1 MRKNKLSREQKWK
14 RLVSGNDTTWRR
26 YIVWPIL
33 IVLGKIYGGIVSI
46 RNAMYKKGYCKRY
59 WPGCYV
65 ISVGNITVGGTG
77 KTPVVALLSQAL
89 SKGGRKV
96 AIVSR
101 GYKSHSPS
109 LRFRLKHKDFSNKTK
124 VVCDGKN
131 LLLSPKIAG
140 DEPYMLAQE
149 LKNVVVVT
157 DPDRVRGARYAMRE
171 FGVDTIIL
179 DDGMQHLR
187 MRRQKDIV
195 LVDANCPFGYERILP
210 AGLLREPIEGLERA
224 DHIFIT
230 KSENLTEEKYEDLVA
245 DIRLYNKNAD
255 ILTCQYEPDKLIS
268 VHTDKESPISL
279 LKDLPIMVVTGIA
292 QPEGFVNILEK
303 NGAKINAKRFFA
315 DHHRFMRYEIEKI
328 YETAKNFDCQ
338 AILVTEKDAV
348 RFSKRAGLEL
358 NPPPV
363 YYLKVSLNIKT
374 GKENFVHMVEEI
386 CSR

>member
-14 RLVSGNDTTWRR
+14 KLVSGQDRTWRR
-26 YIVWPIL
+26 YLIWPL
-33 IVLGKIYGGIVSI
+33 LLAAGKIYGAVIKL
-46 RNAMYKKGYCKRY
+46 RNRLYEKGYKKRY
-59 WPGCYV
+59 WPGCHV

-77 KTPVVALLSQAL
+77 KTPVVAMLSRAL

-109 LRFRLKHKDFSNKTK
+109 LRFRLKHKEFSNKTK
-124 VVCDGKN
+124 VVCDGKE

-149 LKNVVVVT
+149 LKNVIVVT

-179 DDGMQHLR
+179 DDGMQHMRL
-187 MRRQKDIV
+187 RRQNDIV
-195 LVDANCPFGYERILP
+195 LIDANCPFGYGRILP
-210 AGLLREPIEGLERA
+210 AGLLREPLEGLKRA

-230 KSENLTEEKYEDLVA
+230 KAENLTEEKYQELV
-245 DIRLYNKNAD
+245 DEIRFYNQEAD
-255 ILTCQYEPDKLIS
+255 ILTCQYEPEKLIS
-268 VHTDKESPISL
+268 VHTEKESPVSL

-292 QPEGFVNILEK
+292 QPDGFVKILEK
-303 NGAKINAKRFFA
+303 QGANVVCKRFFP
-315 DHHRFMRYEIEKI
+315 DHHRFRRYEIEEI
-328 YETAKNFDCQ
+328 YETAKNFGAQ
-338 AILVTEKDAV
+338 AVLVTEKDAV
-348 RFSKRAGLEL
+348 RFSKHAGLEMS
-358 NPPPV
+358 PPPV
-363 YYLKVSLNIKT
+363 YYLKVALAIKK
-374 GKENFVHMVEEI
+374 GEENFVHMVEEI

>member
-14 RLVSGNDTTWRR
+14 KLVSGQDRTWRR
-26 YIVWPIL
+26 YLIWPL
-33 IVLGKIYGGIVSI
+33 LLAAGKIYGAVIKL
-46 RNAMYKKGYCKRY
+46 RNRLYEKGYKKRY
-59 WPGCYV
+59 WPGCHV

-77 KTPVVALLSQAL
+77 KTPVVAMLSRAL

-109 LRFRLKHKDFSNKTK
+109 LRFRLKHKEFSNKTK
-124 VVCDGKN
+124 VVCDGKE

-149 LKNVVVVT
+149 LKNVIVVT

-179 DDGMQHLR
+179 DDGMQHMRL
-187 MRRQKDIV
+187 RRQNDIV
-195 LVDANCPFGYERILP
+195 LIDANCPFGYGRILP
-210 AGLLREPIEGLERA
+210 AGLLREPLEGLKRA

-230 KSENLTEEKYEDLVA
+230 KAENLTEEKYQELV
-245 DIRLYNKNAD
+245 DEIRLYNQEAD
-255 ILTCQYEPDKLIS
+255 ILTCQYEPEKLIS
-268 VHTDKESPISL
+268 VHTEKESPVSL

-292 QPEGFVNILEK
+292 QPDGFVKILEK
-303 NGAKINAKRFFA
+303 QGANVVCKRFFP
-315 DHHRFMRYEIEKI
+315 DHHRFRRYEIEEI
-328 YETAKNFDCQ
+328 YETAKNFGAQ
-338 AILVTEKDAV
+338 AVLVTEKDAV
-348 RFSKRAGLEL
+348 RFSKHAGQEMS
-358 NPPPV
+358 PPPV
-363 YYLKVSLNIKT
+363 YYLKVALAIKK
-374 GKENFVHMVEEI
+374 GEENFVHMVEEI

>member
-14 RLVSGNDTTWRR
+14 KLVSGQDRTWRR
-26 YIVWPIL
+26 YLIWPL
-33 IVLGKIYGGIVSI
+33 LLAAGKIYGAVIKL
-46 RNAMYKKGYCKRY
+46 RNRLYEKGYKKRY
-59 WPGCYV
+59 WPGCHV

-77 KTPVVALLSQAL
+77 KTPVVAMLSRAL

-109 LRFRLKHKDFSNKTK
+109 LRFRLKHKEFSNKTK
-124 VVCDGKN
+124 VVCDGKE

-149 LKNVVVVT
+149 LKNVIVVT

-179 DDGMQHLR
+179 DDGMQHMRL
-187 MRRQKDIV
+187 RRQNDIV
-195 LVDANCPFGYERILP
+195 LIDANCPFGYGRILP
-210 AGLLREPIEGLERA
+210 AGLLREPLEGLKRA

-230 KSENLTEEKYEDLVA
+230 KAENLTEEKYQELV
-245 DIRLYNKNAD
+245 DEIRLYNQEAD
-255 ILTCQYEPDKLIS
+255 ILTCQYEPEKLIS
-268 VHTDKESPISL
+268 VHTEKESPVSL

-292 QPEGFVNILEK
+292 QPDGFVKILEK
-303 NGAKINAKRFFA
+303 QGANVVCKRFFP
-315 DHHRFMRYEIEKI
+315 DHHRFRRYEIEEI
-328 YETAKNFDCQ
+328 YETAKNFGAQ
-338 AILVTEKDAV
+338 AVLVTEKDAV
-348 RFSKRAGLEL
+348 RFSKHAGLEMS
-358 NPPPV
+358 PPPV
-363 YYLKVSLNIKT
+363 YYLKVALAIKK
-374 GKENFVHMVEEI
+374 GEENFVHMVEEI

>member
-1 MRKNKLSREQKWK
+1 
-14 RLVSGNDTTWRR
+14 
-26 YIVWPIL
+26 
-33 IVLGKIYGGIVSI
+33 
-46 RNAMYKKGYCKRY
+46 
-59 WPGCYV
+59 
-65 ISVGNITVGGTG
+65 
-77 KTPVVALLSQAL
+77 
-89 SKGGRKV
+89 
-96 AIVSR
+96 
-101 GYKSHSPS
+101 
-109 LRFRLKHKDFSNKTK
+109 
-124 VVCDGKN
+124 
-131 LLLSPKIAG
+131 
-140 DEPYMLAQE
+140 
-149 LKNVVVVT
+149 
-157 DPDRVRGARYAMRE
+157 
-171 FGVDTIIL
+171 L

-245 DIRLYNKNAD
+245 DIRLYNKEAD

-268 VHTDKESPISL
+268 VHTDKESPVSL

>member
-33 IVLGKIYGGIVSI
+33 IVLGKIYGGIVSL
-46 RNAMYKKGYCKRY
+46 RNAMYKNGYCKRY

-109 LRFRLKHKDFSNKTK
+109 LRFRLKHRDFSNKTK

-195 LVDANCPFGYERILP
+195 LVDANCPFGYGRILP

-245 DIRLYNKNAD
+245 DIRFYNKNAD

-268 VHTDKESPISL
+268 VHTDKESPVSL

-292 QPEGFVNILEK
+292 QPEGFVAILEK

-315 DHHRFMRYEIEKI
+315 DHHRFMRYEIEKV

>member
-33 IVLGKIYGGIVSI
+33 IVLGKIYGGIVSL
-46 RNAMYKKGYCKRY
+46 RNAMYKNGYCKRY

-101 GYKSHSPS
+101 GYKSQSPS
-109 LRFRLKHKDFSNKTK
+109 LRFRLKHRDFSNKTK

-195 LVDANCPFGYERILP
+195 LVDANCPFGYGRILP

-245 DIRLYNKNAD
+245 DIRFYNKNAD

-268 VHTDKESPISL
+268 VHTDKESPVSL

-292 QPEGFVNILEK
+292 QPEGFVAILEK

-315 DHHRFMRYEIEKI
+315 DHHRFMRYEIEKV